1 MWITPT
7 AATIQDSISGPEFTA
22 LKSAARGAG
31 QNPDTLVTD
40 CLSRSIKQIIGYV
53 SVKNIVGT
61 AGDIPDELT
70 AALGAVWRFEF
81 INRLGLEKLLT
92 ESRKT
97 AYDNAMIQLRDVA
110 AGRFTIM
117 PPATPAPEAQQAGG
131 PGVQLASFSPRQAS
145 REDLSGLL

>member
-1 MWITPT
+1 MWIT
-7 AATIQDSISGPEFTA
+7 ATITTVQQSVSGPEFTA

-31 QNPDTLVTD
+31 QDADTLATD
-40 CLSRSIKQIIGYV
+40 CLSRVVKQMIGYI

-70 AALGAVWRFEF
+70 TALGALWRFEF

-97 AYDNAMIQLRDVA
+97 AYDNAIRQLRDVA
-110 AGRFTIM
+110 AGTFKIA
-117 PPATPAPEAQQAGG
+117 PPTAPAPDPQQAGG
-131 PGVQLASFSPRQAS
+131 TGLTLASSSTRQAT
-145 REDLSGLL
+145 RADLSGL

>member
-7 AATIQDSISGPEFTA
+7 AATIQDSLSGPEFIA

-31 QNPDTLVTD
+31 QNPDTLVND

-70 AALGAVWRFEF
+70 ASLGAVWRFEF

-92 ESRKT
+92 VSRKT
-97 AYDNAMIQLRDVA
+97 AYDNAILQLRDVA
-110 AGRFTIM
+110 AGRFTIT
-117 PPATPAPEAQQAGG
+117 PPTTPAPETQQAGG
-131 PGVQLASFSPRQAS
+131 PGITLASSCTRRAKTS
-145 REDLSGLL
+145 DLNGLL